1 MASGRPAVSWP
12 PKETDPDAWKKYV
25 YPNEIDHSTQKPTT
39 DPNSTFSYIA
49 LKQELSTLGNPK
61 EYGGVYVNEES
72 ASKVPFPHTSPVR
85 SIYIFISASKISP
98 LTRSIILPRFLDI
111 KH

>member
-1 MASGRPAVSWP
+1 MASGRSAVSWP

-25 YPNEIDHSTQKPTT
+25 YPIEIDHSTQKPTT
-39 DPNSTFSYIA
+39 DPNSLFSYIP

-85 SIYIFISASKISP
+85 STYIFISASKISP